1 MVLELVVN
9 DNNQGIIIL
18 GEPESSN
25 WLELYDQSEIIKMLM
40 SARVLY
46 KKSNIQEILVIASH
60 PPAKDRCKDGKK
72 PPLQGCSQ
80 LCCCPLVQKTPEW
93 ATNAL
98 MKYPST

>member
-1 MVLELVVN
+1 MITFSESVSYHN
-9 DNNQGIIIL
+9 L
-18 GEPESSN
+18 GEPKSFN

-40 SARVLY
+40 TAGGLY
-46 KKSNIQEILVIASH
+46 KKSNIQENLVIASH

-72 PPLQGCSQ
+72 PPLSRV
-80 LCCCPLVQKTPEW
+80 LVIMLLSLGAETPEW